1 MTFTL
6 DLTPLRRAL
15 TSLEDSLRVTEDVA
29 WLQAQSDAVRNTLFA
44 GVIQNFEFVYELAT
58 KMLKRQIEAEAAT
71 PGETDQLGFRDL
83 LRVGARQATCRVSQ
97 AAIDRLSLRAI
108 AARII
113 SLRSGLRVTALMC
126 DQSRVPP
133 DQRRGLFSR
142 ARVYSSWRVARMAR
156 SRPSW
161 RCAGV
166 T

>member
-83 LRVGARQATCRVSQ
+83 LRVPPRQNSCRV
-97 AAIDRLSLRAI
+97 DRTRRGGEDEEKTWRDT
-108 AARII
+108 ARNT
-113 SLRSGLRVTALMC
+113 RTGWWQDCCRR
-126 DQSRVPP
+126 RVPRWSGCP
-133 DQRRGLFSR
+133 RRW
-142 ARVYSSWRVARMAR
+142 A
-156 SRPSW
+156 
-161 RCAGV
+161 
-166 T
+166 

>member
-15 TSLEDSLRVTEDVA
+15 TSLEDSLRVTDDVV

-71 PGETDQLGFRDL
+71 PERPTSSAF
-83 LRVGARQATCRVSQ
+83 ATCCGSGRKRGWCGMSRPGS
-97 AAIDRLSLRAI
+97 ATGRC
-108 AARII
+108 AARP
-113 SLRSGLRVTALMC
+113 RTPM
-126 DQSRVPP
+126 
-133 DQRRGLFSR
+133 
-142 ARVYSSWRVARMAR
+142 
-156 SRPSW
+156 
-161 RCAGV
+161 